1 MSGIVG
7 SYFNTRGSGVVAKL
21 GTDGQVFTS
30 AGAGLSQGFEAAA
43 AGGKLLQVVST
54 NYTTATSMSFSA
66 NTVTDITG
74 ITVNITPAATSSKIF
89 VMCRAMVEC
98 GTVEIENSMIGLK
111 RDSTEVGGVSQTGSN
126 RNYGITVFSIGYYS
140 QENGSTP
147 EVASFHF
154 LDSPSS
160 TSELTYKAT
169 FRHEGN
175 GTLYINRTITDDDAA
190 NKERGTCNI
199 TVMEIGA

>member
-1 MSGIVG
+1 MSGIITDNIG
-7 SYFNTRGSGVVAKL
+7 RASGLIK
-21 GTDGQVFTS
+21 
-30 AGAGLSQGFEAAA
+30 A
-43 AGGKLLQVVST
+43 AGGGKILQVVST
-54 NYTTATSMSFSA
+54 NYTTATSMNFSA
-66 NTVTDITG
+66 GTVTDITG
-74 ITVNITPAATSSKIF
+74 ITVNITPSATSSKVF

-126 RNYGITVFSIGYYS
+126 RNYGITLFSIGYYN
-140 QENGSTP
+140 QENAGTP

-154 LDSPSS
+154 LDDSPNS

-169 FRHEGN
+169 FRHEGD
-175 GTLYINRTITDDDAA
+175 GTLYINRTITDSDTS
-190 NKERGTCNI
+190 NMERGTCNI